1 MKTEVKRRMGG
12 EWQMTINANTLKG
25 FVVKKKKKR
34 QKFAVNGLS
43 VPVEWVGWKGR

>member
-1 MKTEVKRRMGG
+1 MKTRVKRRMGG
-12 EWQMTINANTLKG
+12 EWQMTINTNTLKG
-25 FVVKKKKKR
+25 FVVKKKK